1 MRVLKTTKI
10 YRAPRKREREEKN
23 PLTGCERD
31 LNLRMMIFPPHYDRA
46 ILLRNRTNC
55 VAKTNQG
62 ILVITTGVT
71 VFLSLNI
78 CKIFS
83 HLFDELGVPPVVGV
97 PRCHPYLCD
106 VERLEL
112 ALHEGGGGVRVA
124 PAVLA
129 GAEAVLKVPD

>member
-1 MRVLKTTKI
+1 MSSL
-10 YRAPRKREREEKN
+10 
-23 PLTGCERD
+23 
-31 LNLRMMIFPPHYDRA
+31 
-46 ILLRNRTNC
+46 
-55 VAKTNQG
+55 Q
-62 ILVITTGVT
+62 

-97 PRCHPYLCD
+97 PRCHSDLCD

-112 ALHEGGGGVRVA
+112 SLHEGGGGVRVA

-129 GAEAVLKVPD
+129 GAEAVLKVPERRNLLAFLFSLVVVEGSVF